1 MRRNSWKICWV
12 IKINNIEFQYIS
24 SARSYK
30 WTFETPGLM
39 KWIEEHS
46 HGKVLNLFA
55 GKIRLHNL
63 DEFRV
68 DMSGENKPDLVM
80 SAEDALRKFIAEGTF
95 FDTVI
100 LDPPYSLRMA
110 REKYEGRFYLGKYTK
125 ILNLVPR
132 VLNRNGVVLTFGY
145 KSKDMSKSRG
155 FELRSI
161 CLINWGGGHADIVA
175 CQEVSIESD
184 YYLNGTGS
192 RWVNGDG
199 VDEFEEDE

>member
-1 MRRNSWKICWV
+1 MILHG
-12 IKINNIEFQYIS
+12 IEFQYLA

-30 WTFETPGLM
+30 WTFETPDLV

-55 GKIRLHNL
+55 GKVRLINL

-68 DMSGENKPDLVM
+68 DLSDDYKPDLVM
-80 SAEDALRKFIAEGTF
+80 SAEDALRKFIKEGTF

-100 LDPPYSLRMA
+100 LDPPYSLRMS
-110 REKYEGRFYLGKYTK
+110 REKYDGKFYLGKYTK

-132 VLNRNGVVLTFGY
+132 VLNKNGVVLTFGY
-145 KSKDMSKSRG
+145 KSKDMSLSRG

-161 CLINWGGGHADIVA
+161 CLINWGGGHADIVGS
-175 CQEVSIESD
+175 QEISIESD

-192 RWVNGDG
+192 RWVNGDS
-199 VDEFEEDE
+199 VDEYESEE